1 MQMIQAIDKIQS
13 TFPEWDSEK
22 CPTARYYGNKTC
34 GFIQYENIFLFDHRH
49 VLTQMRQ
56 RTVKPEVENDK
67 NTRNESNKIK
77 QSSLLGYA
85 LMASALITLVS

>member
-1 MQMIQAIDKIQS
+1 M
-13 TFPEWDSEK
+13 
-22 CPTARYYGNKTC
+22 
-34 GFIQYENIFLFDHRH
+34 FLFDHRH

-56 RTVKPEVENDK
+56 RTVEPGVEGD
-67 NTRNESNKIK
+67 TRNKSNKIK